1 MPAAST
7 MAVPAGV
14 EEPSTNSST
23 RLPGV
28 RPAPEKTGEVELVW
42 PAVELGLIG
51 EMVGAAGVAGAT
63 VSITTVSGSEAGPVT
78 PAIEVYCAVKA

>member
-1 MPAAST
+1 

-14 EEPSTNSST
+14 AEPSTNSSI

-28 RPAPEKTGEVELVW
+28 KPVPVNTGEVELVW
-42 PAVELGLIG
+42 PGVALGLIG
-51 EMVGAAGVAGAT
+51 EMVGAAGCVGAI

-78 PAIEVYCAVKA
+78 PEIEVYSAVKT